1 MLLSLLIVFSYFVF
15 TNEKHFNGGTIGW
28 APIDPYDNSSPVD
41 ITITQSYSWTYP
53 TIKCANNVPAS
64 TSGWSSANTNV
75 TCVVDCSTDG
85 GYSNAPIDILTDCT
99 SASSSLKMMT
109 SEKSKNVTLS
119 ADAHFYIA
127 YRGSSWVAL
136 NDPAQSGLDWS
147 IVTYIDLRKRSD
159 GLINTP
165 PVAKV
170 VSPQYA
176 TVNKT
181 IQIKIPVSDANAGD
195 DVRCRWSTYTTGYR
209 RRKRS
214 GEEKYENYHKIAHNY
229 KTKYD
234 DDKETIDSRKKRQT
248 YSSGCTSGDNC
259 NTGSCPKTNCLGIKC
274 TIACCD
280 FITTTSTTTTSTT
293 STTKTT
299 TTTSS
304 STTST
309 TTVTTTS
316 STTDSSTSTETP
328 GTPKSTSTY
337 PIRQAIDECADI
349 CYPGSM
355 PNGTT
360 LSDCTITF
368 TGHKAGIWYAVAI
381 QVEDFIN
388 ETSTTPMSSVPVQ
401 FLIYVQPQP
410 SCSNQPIFFPLDR
423 CLEVQVGV
431 SISFNLSVM
440 NLCNSSVAKLADII
454 VSSEITGMTRG
465 NLTTSSTNSSVSY
478 VRFTWTPQINQIGY
492 QQLCT
497 VAYTTENLQSDT
509 YCITFTVKN
518 SSDTCVTTTT
528 TTTSTTSQSTTT
540 TTVTTTTTSSTTT
553 SETTTTTSVT
563 TTSMTTS
570 STSTSSTSTT
580 STSSTSTTS
589 TSSTSTT
596 STSSTS
602 STSTTSTTTS
612 TTTSVTTTTSTTTTT
627 TTSTTTTVGA
637 RSRRRRRQLKEENT
651 CARAFDSRL
660 TTFELERQTASS
672 KIFKSNTPTKDYL
685 INNTVNHQNSTGHI
699 FSEDSRINLFDSAY
713 SNEVTTITDIEES
726 RVSSAVTVKRMSRA
740 TIQQLH
746 DMEKLNE
753 NAKPNSKLP
762 NHIDNT
768 DDSQI
773 IGRSPVTV
781 VRIPKLNL
789 SNQNISITSQQNTSS
804 ASSSKLSKLNQ
815 VKVTKIPRK
824 QTTLSQRARALSAD
838 NISTIHIGKPF
849 VVMQPLTNHSKTAS
863 IATNIKMHK
872 DNRVTVR
879 KLPRKSNIS

>member
-328 GTPKSTSTY
+328 GIPKSTSTY

-368 TGHKAGIWYAVAI
+368 TGHKAGIW
-381 QVEDFIN
+381 
-388 ETSTTPMSSVPVQ
+388 
-401 FLIYVQPQP
+401 
-410 SCSNQPIFFPLDR
+410 
-423 CLEVQVGV
+423 
-431 SISFNLSVM
+431 
-440 NLCNSSVAKLADII
+440 
-454 VSSEITGMTRG
+454 
-465 NLTTSSTNSSVSY
+465 
-478 VRFTWTPQINQIGY
+478 
-492 QQLCT
+492 
-497 VAYTTENLQSDT
+497 
-509 YCITFTVKN
+509 
-518 SSDTCVTTTT
+518 
-528 TTTSTTSQSTTT
+528 
-540 TTVTTTTTSSTTT
+540 
-553 SETTTTTSVT
+553 
-563 TTSMTTS
+563 
-570 STSTSSTSTT
+570 
-580 STSSTSTTS
+580 
-589 TSSTSTT
+589 
-596 STSSTS
+596 
-602 STSTTSTTTS
+602 
-612 TTTSVTTTTSTTTTT
+612 
-627 TTSTTTTVGA
+627 GA
-637 RSRRRRRQLKEENT
+637 RSRRRRRQLKEGNT
-651 CARAFDSRL
+651 CARTFNSRL

-685 INNTVNHQNSTGHI
+685 INNTVDHQNSTDHI

-713 SNEVTTITDIEES
+713 SDEVTTMTDVEES
-726 RVSSAVTVKRMSRA
+726 GVSSAVTIKRISRA

-753 NAKPNSKLP
+753 NAKTNSKLP

-781 VRIPKLNL
+781 VRVPKLNL

-815 VKVTKIPRK
+815 VKVTKIQRK

-872 DNRVTVR
+872 DNR
-879 KLPRKSNIS
+879 